1 MYIFFWRQIVNFTGK
16 LTNRHDNTKKNRFK
30 IIEFLTCN
38 TLRKRTKDKSSRY
51 DKIVDISK
59 VKLVSKNTREFLINN
74 QV

>member
-1 MYIFFWRQIVNFTGK
+1 MYIFFWRQIVNFTEK
-16 LTNRHDNTKKNRFK
+16 LTNRHDNTKKNRFN

-38 TLRKRTKDKSSRY
+38 TLRKRPKDKSSRY

-59 VKLVSKNTREFLINN
+59 VKLVLKNTREFLINN